1 MQLDRRKPQ
10 QFWTVQERAT
20 AMQLAK
26 KGATAAAIG
35 AAIGRTRNSVIG
47 WLHRAGL
54 GLKGKPTPKRPS
66 RALIKPVERRAKPK
80 PPAQPRYAAG
90 YAYMT
95 GASPMP
101 PAPLPKR
108 EPLPPLG
115 DLLTATANQ
124 CRWIDTAPAICG
136 RDTKAGS
143 SYCPH
148 HHSIVYVR
156 KGASVA
162 MTDEEKRKEIT
173 AHIEATYKPPEDGY
187 LRAFFLLQVKRATP
201 KELIDM
207 LHTVRSKKNDRP

>member
-1 MQLDRRKPQ
+1 MSISKPQ

-54 GLKGKPTPKRPS
+54 KLKGAAPPKPPAPVLTR
-66 RALIKPVERRAKPK
+66 PVERRAKPK
-80 PPAQPRYAAG
+80 PPTQPRYAAG

-95 GASPMP
+95 GADPTP

-115 DLLTATANQ
+115 NLMTATANQ

-136 RDTKAGS
+136 RATKTGA

-148 HHSIVYVR
+148 HHAIVYHK
-156 KGASVA
+156 KGAAVTI
-162 MTDEEKRKEIT
+162 TDEDKRKEIVEHIKT
-173 AHIEATYKPPEDGY
+173 AYAHPDHAWEQRFLILQAQ
-187 LRAFFLLQVKRATP
+187 RAGP
-201 KELIDM
+201 KELTIM
-207 LHTVRSKKNDRP
+207 HQIARSKKNDTPR

>member
-1 MQLDRRKPQ
+1 MSVSKPQ
-10 QFWTVQERAT
+10 QFWTVEERAT

-26 KGATAAAIG
+26 TGATAAAIG

-66 RALIKPVERRAKPK
+66 RALTKPVERRAKPK
-80 PPAQPRYAAG
+80 SPARPRFAAG

-95 GASPMP
+95 GANPMP

-115 DLLTATANQ
+115 NLMTATATQ

-156 KGASVA
+156 KGAAVA
-162 MTDEEKRKEIT
+162 MTDEEKRKEIL
-173 AHIEATYKPPEDGY
+173 AHIEATYRPPDDAWMK
-187 LRAFFLLQVKRATP
+187 RFFILQVQRAGP
-201 KELIDM
+201 KELTDM
-207 LHTVRSKKNDRP
+207 LRIVRSKKNDTPR

>member
-1 MQLDRRKPQ
+1 MSVSKPQ
-10 QFWTVQERAT
+10 QFWTVEERAT

-54 GLKGKPTPKRPS
+54 GLQGKPTPKRPS
-66 RALIKPVERRAKPK
+66 RALTKPVERRAKLK
-80 PPAQPRYAAG
+80 PPAQPRFAAG

-95 GASPMP
+95 GANPMP

-115 DLLTATANQ
+115 NLMTATANQ

-156 KGASVA
+156 KGAAMA
-162 MTDEEKRKEIT
+162 MTDEEKRKEIL
-173 AHIEATYKPPEDGY
+173 AHIEATYRPPDDVWM
-187 LRAFFLLQVKRATP
+187 RRFFILQVQRAGP
-201 KELIDM
+201 KELTDM
-207 LHTVRSKKNDRP
+207 LRIVRSKKNDTP

>member
-54 GLKGKPTPKRPS
+54 KLKGAPPPK
-66 RALIKPVERRAKPK
+66 
-80 PPAQPRYAAG
+80 
-90 YAYMT
+90 
-95 GASPMP
+95 P

-115 DLLTATANQ
+115 NLITATATQ

-136 RDTKAGS
+136 RDS
-143 SYCPH
+143 
-148 HHSIVYVR
+148 
-156 KGASVA
+156 
-162 MTDEEKRKEIT
+162 
-173 AHIEATYKPPEDGY
+173 
-187 LRAFFLLQVKRATP
+187 
-201 KELIDM
+201 
-207 LHTVRSKKNDRP
+207 

>member
-1 MQLDRRKPQ
+1 MSISKPQ
-10 QFWTVQERAT
+10 QFWTVEERAT
-20 AMQLAK
+20 AAQLAK

-35 AAIGRTRNSVIG
+35 ATIGRTRNSVIG

-66 RALIKPVERRAKPK
+66 
-80 PPAQPRYAAG
+80 
-90 YAYMT
+90 
-95 GASPMP
+95 PMP

-115 DLLTATANQ
+115 NLMTATANQ

-156 KGASVA
+156 KGAAMA
-162 MTDEEKRKEIT
+162 MTDEEKRKEIA

-201 KELIDM
+201 KELTDM

>member
-1 MQLDRRKPQ
+1 MSISKPQ
-10 QFWTVQERAT
+10 QFWTVEERAT

-54 GLKGKPTPKRPS
+54 GLQGKPTPKRPS
-66 RALIKPVERRAKPK
+66 RALTKPVERRAKPK
-80 PPAQPRYAAG
+80 PPARPRFAAG

-95 GASPMP
+95 GANPMP

-108 EPLPPLG
+108 EPLLPLG
-115 DLLTATANQ
+115 NLMTATATQ

-156 KGASVA
+156 KGAAVA
-162 MTDEEKRKEIT
+162 MTDEEKRKEIL
-173 AHIEATYKPPEDGY
+173 AHIEATYRPPDDAWM
-187 LRAFFLLQVKRATP
+187 RRFFILQVQRAGP
-201 KELIDM
+201 KELTDM
-207 LHTVRSKKNDRP
+207 LRIVRSKKNDTPR

>member
-1 MQLDRRKPQ
+1 MSISKPQ
-10 QFWTVQERAT
+10 QFWTVEERAT

-54 GLKGKPTPKRPS
+54 GLQGKPTPKRPT
-66 RALIKPVERRAKPK
+66 RTLTKPVERRAKPK
-80 PPAQPRYAAG
+80 PPARPRFAAG

-95 GASPMP
+95 GANPMP

-115 DLLTATANQ
+115 NLMTATATQ

-136 RDTKAGS
+136 RDTKSGS

-156 KGASVA
+156 KGAAVA
-162 MTDEEKRKEIT
+162 MTDEEKRKEIL
-173 AHIEATYKPPEDGY
+173 AHIEATYRPPDDAWM
-187 LRAFFLLQVKRATP
+187 RRFFILQVQRAGP
-201 KELIDM
+201 KELTDM
-207 LHTVRSKKNDRP
+207 LRIVRSKKNDTP